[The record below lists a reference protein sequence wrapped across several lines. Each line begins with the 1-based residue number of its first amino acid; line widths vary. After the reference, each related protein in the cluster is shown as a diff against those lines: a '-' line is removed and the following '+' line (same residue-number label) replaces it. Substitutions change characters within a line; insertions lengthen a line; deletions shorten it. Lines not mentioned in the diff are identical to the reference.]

1 MTYIPSKIKPM
12 CGSKIVTLQELKLK
26 VSNLLEFSFN
36 ETNPLDNYLLNQLI
50 NSLNLE
56 IKDVNN
62 ILVNEHEIRHM
73 EYLLKYSVKQYNEQ
87 IKDKY
92 QKIVHIILLNYH
104 IPDMSINKNRIET
117 GRKFNNFDIPINQ
130 VFNNTIILPR
140 LNYLENVVNILK
152 SRFAVN
158 KTGEK

>member
-12 CGSKIVTLQELKLK
+12 RGSKIVTLQELKFK
-26 VSNLLEFSFN
+26 ISNLLEFSFD

-56 IKDVNN
+56 IKDINN
-62 ILVNEHEIRHM
+62 ILVNEHEMRHM
-73 EYLLKYSVKQYNEQ
+73 EHLLKHSAKQCGNQ
-87 IKDKY
+87 INDPY

-104 IPDMSINKNRIET
+104 IPDMSINKNRIESMH
-117 GRKFNNFDIPINQ
+117 KFNNFDIPTNQ
-130 VFNNTIILPR
+130 VFDKNIILPR

-152 SRFAVN
+152 SKFTIN
-158 KTGEK
+158 KTSEK